1 MPSKRVYVTL
11 IVILIV
17 FCVIMFLAFGVNNIR
32 QENLSSTLIVGDNTT
47 WSLSKK
53 KWIYLRNNSTMEKYN
68 WVKFHVFEDNKKL
81 GDYLLWHGDKWYL
94 FDDNKNAI
102 LTNGKLLAYYANYE
116 MKVLDFDEENI
127 ED

>member
-81 GDYLLWHGDKWYL
+81 GDYLLWHGDLSFKASP
-94 FDDNKNAI
+94 FNQ
-102 LTNGKLLAYYANYE
+102 
-116 MKVLDFDEENI
+116 LDEKKTISKMIFEFLSAVKKM
-127 ED
+127 